1 MEQSNR
7 KEVEYAPTMGP
18 THTHTRR
25 CYRFELIMDSAL
37 EEGICITCAELFNFV
52 ELSIQ
57 AVVHP

>member
-7 KEVEYAPTMGP
+7 KEVKYAPTMGP
-18 THTHTRR
+18 THTYTRR
-25 CYRFELIMDSAL
+25 FYRLELIDSAL

-57 AVVHP
+57 AVIHP